1 MPDDMEESEES
12 EDADDEVT
20 VIFSR
25 GKMDFLS
32 PLGSR
37 RCFFWEDCYG
47 VFVSLFVCLFVCEVF
62 VDGESWQERTEGLVR
77 NFGSFG

>member
-47 VFVSLFVCLFVCEVF
+47 VFVSLFVCLFVKFFWMGNHGKNEPKV
-62 VDGESWQERTEGLVR
+62 
-77 NFGSFG
+77 